1 MATHLVDK
9 SAWVRLRRESV
20 RDRWGAALTEGRL
33 ALTGLG
39 MLEILVSAKSAGD
52 FVNVHSVLDAMPRV
66 AITEQIIDRAIGVQ
80 GEMVGRG
87 THRAPSP
94 ADLILAACAEVN
106 GLVLLHYDHDF
117 DLIADV
123 TGQPM
128 EWVVPAGS
136 VP

>member
-1 MATHLVDK
+1 MATHLIDK
-9 SAWVRLRRESV
+9 SAWARLHHDAVKLKWHDEVASGKIAV
-20 RDRWGAALTEGRL
+20 
-33 ALTGLG
+33 TGIG
-39 MLEILVSAKSAGD
+39 MLEVLVSSTSAID
-52 FVNVHSVLDAMPRV
+52 FADGRFELQAMPRV
-66 AITEQIIDRAIGVQ
+66 AITERIIDRAIEVQ
-80 GEMVGRG
+80 GEMVARG

-106 GLVLLHYDHDF
+106 SLKVLHYDRDCE
-117 DLIADV
+117 LIADV

>member
-9 SAWVRLRRESV
+9 SAWVRLRREPV
-20 RDRWGAALTEGRL
+20 RDRWGTALTEGRL

-39 MLEILVSAKSAGD
+39 MLEILVSSTSASD
-52 FVNVHSVLDAMPRV
+52 FADGRLDMLGLPRV
-66 AITEQIIDRAIGVQ
+66 AITEQIIDRAIEVQ
-80 GEMVGRG
+80 GQMVGRG

-106 GLVLLHYDHDF
+106 GLSVLHYDNDF

-123 TGQPM
+123 TGQST

-136 VP
+136 IP

>member
-9 SAWVRLRRESV
+9 SAWVRLTRESV
-20 RDRWGAALTEGRL
+20 RDRWSTAITEGRL

-39 MLEILVSAKSAGD
+39 MLEILVSVRSSSD
-52 FVNVHSVLDAMPRV
+52 FEKVQGALGAMPRL
-66 AITEQIIDRAIGVQ
+66 AITERIVDRAIEVQ
-80 GEMVGRG
+80 GQMVGRG

-94 ADLILAACAEVN
+94 ADLILAACAETN
-106 GLVLLHYDHDF
+106 GLSVLHYDHDF

-128 EWVVPAGS
+128 EWVAPAGS
-136 VP
+136 IP